1 MQPLCYSKFL
11 MGQNCMPYPCIN
23 LTGATPCDK
32 NSNKLFTEF
41 KTKLCYK
48 VRFNLS
54 GVKL

>member
-11 MGQNCMPYPCIN
+11 MGQNCMPYPCNN

-41 KTKLCYK
+41 KAKLCYI
-48 VRFNLS
+48 VYYIF
-54 GVKL
+54 GIC